1 MYPSGQMSM
10 TANTSLYNPACLF
23 ALRTPAWDAASSA
36 HPGGHGGM
44 VREVEVKYHV
54 DDLEALL
61 VALKARG
68 IELSDPVYQDDQ
80 AYAPDGWRF
89 GDSKLGVSFVRL
101 RTVGGQHYFA
111 MKQPGENAQAC
122 LEYETE
128 VADRAAMHG
137 AILHMGYHPTVR
149 VTKTRRTA
157 ALEYCS
163 LCVDDLEGVG
173 AFVELERMV
182 LDDMPAE
189 AVQAELA
196 AVAASFGVGAM
207 RTDETYDSLVR
218 AAQAS
223 PA

>member
-1 MYPSGQMSM
+1 M

-68 IELSDPVYQDDQ
+68 IELSDPVHQDDQ

-101 RTVGGQHYFA
+101 RTVDGRHYFA
-111 MKQPGENAQAC
+111 VKQPGENAQAC

-128 VADRAAMHG
+128 VANRAAMHG
-137 AILHMGYHPTVR
+137 AILHMGYYPTVR
-149 VTKTRRTA
+149 VAKARRTA
-157 ALEYCS
+157 TLEHCS
-163 LCVDDLEGVG
+163 LCVDDVEGVG
-173 AFVELERMV
+173 GFLELERMV
-182 LDDMPAE
+182 PDDLPAE
-189 AVQAELA
+189 AIQAELA
-196 AVAASFGVGAM
+196 AFVAAFGVTAV

-218 AAQAS
+218 AAQKS

>member
-1 MYPSGQMSM
+1 M
-10 TANTSLYNPACLF
+10 
-23 ALRTPAWDAASSA
+23 
-36 HPGGHGGM
+36 
-44 VREVEVKYHV
+44 REIEVKYHIE
-54 DDLEALL
+54 DLEALL

-80 AYAPDGWRF
+80 AFAPDGWQF

-101 RTVGGQHYFA
+101 RTVNGRHYFA
-111 MKQPGENAQAC
+111 LKQPGENAQAC

-137 AILHMGYHPTVR
+137 AILRMGYYPTVR
-149 VTKTRRTA
+149 VAKTRRTA
-157 ALEYCS
+157 TLERCS

-173 AFVELERMV
+173 GFLELERLV
-182 LDDMPAE
+182 RDDVSAE
-189 AVQAELA
+189 VVQTELA
-196 AVAASFGVGAM
+196 TFVASLGLRAV

-223 PA
+223 SA